1 MDKCEQCQGTGSII
15 ANVSVYHGDGT
26 IGTVDNPVVRCHV
39 CGGAK
44 VKGGWEART
53 REAEAGAHS
62 WMDKCLTAEK
72 ALADVRVAVAVWR
85 VEWHQEDC
93 PAEDGGGCDP
103 KMCGCDVQN
112 DARTEARQLLGLE
125 PKP

>member
-15 ANVSVYHGDGT
+15 ANATVYLSDGT
-26 IGTVDNPVVRCHV
+26 NSMVGNPVVKCPA

-62 WMDKCLTAEK
+62 WMDKWATAEK
-72 ALADVRVAVAVWR
+72 ALAEVREVVERMPELRPERCANGFQCHCGAAAASR
-85 VEWHQEDC
+85 V
-93 PAEDGGGCDP
+93 
-103 KMCGCDVQN
+103 
-112 DARTEARQLLGLE
+112 RIEARQLLGLE
-125 PKP
+125 LKP